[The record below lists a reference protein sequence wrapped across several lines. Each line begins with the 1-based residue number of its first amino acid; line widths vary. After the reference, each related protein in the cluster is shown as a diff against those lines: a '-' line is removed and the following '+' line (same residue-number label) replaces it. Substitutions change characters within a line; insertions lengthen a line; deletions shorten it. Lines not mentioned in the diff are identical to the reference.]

1 MNFNLTAAPTTF
13 DILHLGLAILAVLF
27 FVLFLNQKLGEKLG
41 ENRVEQRSSGNGMTD
56 KNTLSAVSTP
66 APEAPELVQP
76 AVETL
81 KPAQLKEA
89 TPDAA
94 LQLLTLLQQEARFI
108 DFTQEDLA
116 AYSDADI
123 GAAARVVHEGSKKA
137 LATYFTLAAVRN
149 EAEESRITLPTGFNA
164 SEVRLT
170 GNVVGEAPFT
180 GSLIHKGW
188 KVTDIRLPKLAEGHD
203 TSILA
208 PAEVEL

>member
-13 DILHLGLAILAVLF
+13 DMLHLGLAILAVLF
-27 FVLFLNQKLGEKLG
+27 FVLFLGEKLSQKLGEK
-41 ENRVEQRSSGNGMTD
+41 RVKQRSSGNGISD
-56 KNTLSAVSTP
+56 KNTVTTAE
-66 APEAPELVQP
+66 PEVVQP

-137 LATYFTLAAVRN
+137 LATYFTLAAVRH
-149 EAEESRITLPTGFNA
+149 EAEESRITLPAGFNA

-188 KVTDIRLPKLAEGHD
+188 KVTEIRLPKLAEGHD